1 MFGQDIP
8 ASGVEGRGAFFV
20 GEVFWRFDMCEMSDG
35 GCNVRGRFCG
45 LEDWNAETLRD
56 SGVGEEGGREPG
68 EIFGGICGRMRC
80 RVGCMLRR
88 LSKTE
93 ISDNTALT

>member
-8 ASGVEGRGAFFV
+8 ASGAEGRGVFFV
-20 GEVFWRFDMCEMSDG
+20 GEVFWRFDMCEMSDC

-56 SGVGEEGGREPG
+56 SGVGEEGGRESG
-68 EIFGGICGRMRC
+68 EIFGGLCGRMRC
-80 RVGCMLRR
+80 RESSVSSRMCAAQIV
-88 LSKTE
+88 E
-93 ISDNTALT
+93 N